1 MRREFANW
9 VRALAA
15 TLVTAAA
22 TTIALMTNSWLAA
35 VAGGIVIV
43 TLFVAAHLIERPSNG
58 AP

>member
-15 TLVTAAA
+15 TLVTAS
-22 TTIALMTNSWLAA
+22 TTVVAVMTNSWLAL
-35 VAGGIVIV
+35 VAGGMVVV
-43 TLFVAAHLIERPSNG
+43 TMFVAAHLIEEPSNG

>member
-15 TLVTAAA
+15 TLVTASA
-22 TTIALMTNSWLAA
+22 TTIAVITNSWLAA
-35 VAGGIVIV
+35 VAGAVV
-43 TLFVAAHLIERPSNG
+43 VATMFVAAHLIEEPSNG